1 MRLRQ
6 LGKCRLPVAR
16 FVHHSRCGGL
26 IAVSLAPLSQ
36 VTALAFPNGRPTGT
50 PDPKADP
57 VTVTNSLNKKLE
69 VIYDWGEQS
78 VGQPF
83 LGDSSLRTVRCVEC
97 SHSQPQSEAL
107 A

>member
-1 MRLRQ
+1 MLCNMLARISGSIGAAQ
-6 LGKCRLPVAR
+6 QVCRSTLLC
-16 FVHHSRCGGL
+16 HSPHCE
-26 IAVSLAPLSQ
+26 Q

-78 VGQPF
+78 VGQSF
-83 LGDSSLRTVRCVEC
+83 LGDSSLRTVRCV
-97 SHSQPQSEAL
+97 SAASQPQSEAL

>member
-1 MRLRQ
+1 MARL
-6 LGKCRLPVAR
+6 
-16 FVHHSRCGGL
+16 VHHSRCDGL
-26 IAVSLAPLSQ
+26 IAVSVCHPPDCPQ

-50 PDPKADP
+50 PDPKAEP

-83 LGDSSLRTVRCVEC
+83 LGDSSLRAVRCV
-97 SHSQPQSEAL
+97 SAASQPQSEAL